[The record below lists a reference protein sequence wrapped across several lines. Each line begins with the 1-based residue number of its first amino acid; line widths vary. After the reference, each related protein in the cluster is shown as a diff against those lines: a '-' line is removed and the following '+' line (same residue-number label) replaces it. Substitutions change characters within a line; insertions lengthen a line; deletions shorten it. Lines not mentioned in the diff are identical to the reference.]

1 MVAGRA
7 PVRCD
12 LGGQVAFVTGA
23 ASGIGRAI
31 AATLAANGA
40 AVVIADIDVEKGQA
54 LAASLPKAIAIEMDV
69 RDTSGIERAVQQTL
83 GVFGRL
89 DVLVNNAGV
98 NTIAHRVDIDAFP
111 VEEWERIVGVDLNGV
126 FLVSRTAIPAMAE
139 RPGGRIINIASTVG
153 IAALRLQSPYVAA
166 KAGVIH
172 LTRSMALEL
181 APRGI
186 RVNAIAPGSTV
197 TEITRKLFYAEDGS
211 FRGQTARL
219 MAHIPLGR
227 PAEPEEIA
235 QGALFLA
242 APESGYVN
250 GHVLTIDGGWT
261 AGYMM

>member
-1 MVAGRA
+1 VA
-7 PVRCD
+7 
-12 LGGQVAFVTGA
+12 T
-23 ASGIGRAI
+23 
-31 AATLAANGA
+31 
-40 AVVIADIDVEKGQA
+40 
-54 LAASLPKAIAIEMDV
+54 
-69 RDTSGIERAVQQTL
+69 
-83 GVFGRL
+83 FGRL
-89 DVLVNNAGV
+89 DILVNNAGV

-111 VEEWERIVGVDLNGV
+111 IAEWERIIGVDLNGV
-126 FLVSRTAIPAMAE
+126 FLVSRAAIPVMGQ

-153 IAALRLQSPYVAA
+153 IAALRLQSAYVAA

-211 FRGQTARL
+211 FRGQTGRL

-242 APESGYVN
+242 APENGYVN

>member
-1 MVAGRA
+1 MK
-7 PVRCD
+7 CD
-12 LGGQVAFVTGA
+12 LVDQVAFVTGA

-31 AATLAANGA
+31 ATAFAENGA
-40 AVVIADIDVEKGQA
+40 AVAIADIDIAGARAV
-54 LAASLPKAIAIEMDV
+54 AASLPKAVSIEMDV
-69 RDTSGIERAVQQTL
+69 RDAQGIERALKKTL
-83 GVFGRL
+83 RAFGRL

-98 NTIAHRVDIDAFP
+98 NTVAHRVDIDAFP
-111 VEEWERIVGVDLNGV
+111 IEEWERIVGVDLNGV
-126 FLVSRTAIPAMAE
+126 FLVSRAAIPPLAE

-211 FRGQTARL
+211 FRGRTARL
-219 MAHIPLGR
+219 MEHIPLGR
-227 PAEPEEIA
+227 PGEPEEIA

-242 APESGYVN
+242 APECSYVN

-261 AGYMM
+261 AGFMM

>member
-1 MVAGRA
+1 MK
-7 PVRCD
+7 CD
-12 LGGQVAFVTGA
+12 LGGDVAFVTGA

-31 AATLAANGA
+31 ATAFAANGA
-40 AVVIADIDVEKGQA
+40 AVVIADIDSPKARA
-54 LAASLPKAIAIEMDV
+54 LAASLPKAIAVEMDV
-69 RDTSGIERAVQQTL
+69 RDTAGIERAVRETL
-83 GVFGRL
+83 NTFGRL

-111 VEEWERIVGVDLNGV
+111 VDEWERILGVDLNGV
-126 FLVSRTAIPAMAE
+126 FLVSRAAIPAMAK

-250 GHVLTIDGGWT
+250 GHALTIDGGWT

>member
-1 MVAGRA
+1 
-7 PVRCD
+7 
-12 LGGQVAFVTGA
+12 VAFVTGA
-23 ASGIGRAI
+23 ANGIGRAI
-31 AATLAANGA
+31 AIAFAANGA
-40 AVVIADIDVEKGQA
+40 AVVIADIDFVRAQA
-54 LAASLPKAIAIEMDV
+54 LAASLPRALAVEMDV
-69 RDTSGIERAVQQTL
+69 RDIPNIERALQKVL
-83 GVFGRL
+83 GVFGQL
-89 DVLVNNAGV
+89 DILVNNAGV

-111 VEEWERIVGVDLNGV
+111 FEEWERIVGVDLNGV
-126 FLVSRTAIPAMAE
+126 FLVSRAAIPVMAHH
-139 RPGGRIINIASTVG
+139 PGGRIINIASTVG

-172 LTRSMALEL
+172 MTRSMALEL

-219 MAHIPLGR
+219 MEHIPLGR
-227 PAEPEEIA
+227 PGDPEEIA

-242 APESGYVN
+242 APECGYVN
-250 GHVLTIDGGWT
+250 GHTLTIDGGWT